1 MGAFAI
7 LRMRRGLMLGLLR
20 SEHGLKISGSMK
32 ELVGRTRAVEE
43 DMGVEKGTM
52 SIEGTILMYRS

>member
-7 LRMRRGLMLGLLR
+7 LKMRRGLMLGLLR
-20 SEHGLKISGSMK
+20 SERGLKISGSMK
-32 ELVGRTRAVEE
+32 ELVGRTRAAEE
-43 DMGVEKGTM
+43 GMGVEKGMM